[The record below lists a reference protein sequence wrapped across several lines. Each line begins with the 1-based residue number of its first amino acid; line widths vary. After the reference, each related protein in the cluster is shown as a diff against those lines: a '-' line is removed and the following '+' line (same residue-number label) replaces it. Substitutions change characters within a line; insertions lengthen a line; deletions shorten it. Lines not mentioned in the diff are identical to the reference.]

1 MSSKNFWIVLAFCAF
16 HAFAAAAC
24 WLANWLLTGVQQQHS
39 CLHVAC
45 STTLMPRCCVCSNNT
60 HDSNAI
66 RVQLARPS
74 DSNAI
79 LEGGKE
85 AEKARGRESGKEG
98 ETAILEGEREGMVI
112 GYLPKPVACWL
123 GPLADIGAIVMT
135 ARSVC
140 CLCRGCG
147 RDCQSVSTVC
157 ACAVRGLSCHSSHAR
172 SSSACEGV
180 L

>member
-1 MSSKNFWIVLAFCAF
+1 M
-16 HAFAAAAC
+16 
-24 WLANWLLTGVQQQHS
+24 T
-39 CLHVAC
+39 
-45 STTLMPRCCVCSNNT
+45 PCCVCSNNT

-66 RVQLARPS
+66 RVQLARPN

-85 AEKARGRESGKEG
+85 AEKARGRESGREG
-98 ETAILEGEREGMVI
+98 ETAILKGGKEGMVI

-157 ACAVRGLSCHSSHAR
+157 ACAVRGLSCHSLHAR
-172 SSSACEGV
+172 SSSAVEECFSLSVSLTKYFSRNQV
-180 L
+180 LARLGRTKLPSMGRIPVDA